1 MLLFLPIINSN
12 PNKQTKNKQNW
23 DTDLKHKN
31 ILFSISWP
39 DPITPTTD

>member
-12 PNKQTKNKQNW
+12 PNKQTKKNKQNW

-31 ILFSISWP
+31 INISWP
-39 DPITPTTD
+39 HPVTPTTD